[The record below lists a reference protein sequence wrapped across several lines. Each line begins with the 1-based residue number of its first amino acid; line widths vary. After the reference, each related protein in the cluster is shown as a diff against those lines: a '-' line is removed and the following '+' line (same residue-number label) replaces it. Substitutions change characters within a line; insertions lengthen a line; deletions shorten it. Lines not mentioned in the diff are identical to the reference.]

1 MHTITTLVLLIS
13 AGETL
18 TFHDWGGWGKKPL
31 SGSMVH
37 LNMPKSFSALSKFLY
52 IHKSVYL
59 LCIYTH
65 MEKMG
70 PLKLDF

>member
-31 SGSMVH
+31 SGSTVH
-37 LNMPKSFSALSKFLY
+37 LNMPKSFSAHFCAYINLY
-52 IHKSVYL
+52 ICCV
-59 LCIYTH
+59 YTH

-70 PLKLDF
+70 PLNGPFKT